1 VGKRQEPVRL
11 PIRHIAET
19 FREPVESV
27 RVNVNVSVNVNVRC
41 RHTRASLVLTAITVV
56 TACQPR
62 TSQPAAVARC
72 TITSDAPQASISF
85 AIPQNVLAGNAP
97 VPRSSSER
105 LVFGQLYQTLVGV
118 DCTGTIL
125 PMLAQRWEASA
136 DRSVWRFRIR
146 EGARFWDGS
155 LVTARDVAESWAIR
169 SDSVL
174 PIAGI
179 NVLGER
185 ELQVTLR
192 GPISGAERFAD
203 QALAVARHVPGG
215 WPLGTGSYRPAP
227 GGDARSLEIV
237 AIGATAGPSAI
248 RFRTMGD
255 ARAALDAGV
264 IALTTAD
271 PAAIDY
277 ARALRG
283 YTVTPIGWNR
293 TYVLGTH
300 RMLLADSASAAVP
313 AAAGTSLQEAVRAE
327 TRAAEAPF
335 WWQKAE
341 CGPIAFLPP
350 RTNLRNRNIVY
361 PSSDAIARGIAER
374 LVALAWPLARAP
386 DWLRAQLGDYS
397 ALGPLAAVGVDQRTL
412 LETLRG
418 GRALAVVTSLPRPV
432 RALCISTNDAAAAA
446 LLSGW
451 RVSPL
456 LDARDYLVQ
465 RGTLGRVLLDGSG
478 NISFAPGA
486 L

>member
-1 VGKRQEPVRL
+1 M
-11 PIRHIAET
+11 PIRFIAET
-19 FREPVESV
+19 FRELAASV
-27 RVNVNVSVNVNVRC
+27 HVNLNVNVNVNVRYRC
-41 RHTRASLVLTAITVV
+41 TITILVPGAIALV

-62 TSQPAAVARC
+62 TSLPAAVDQC
-72 TITSDAPQASISF
+72 TIANGAPQASISI
-85 AIPQNVLAGNAP
+85 AIPQNVVAGNAP
-97 VPRSSSER
+97 APRSNSER

-118 DCTGTIL
+118 DCTGAIV
-125 PMLAQRWEASA
+125 PELAQRWEPSA

-146 EGARFWDGS
+146 EAARFWDGS

-179 NVLGER
+179 NVLNER

-203 QALAVARHVPGG
+203 QSLAVARHVPGG
-215 WPLGTGSYRPAP
+215 WPLGSGSYRPEP
-227 GGDARSLEIV
+227 GGDARSLAIV
-237 AIGATAGPSAI
+237 AVGETAGPSTI

-264 IALTTAD
+264 DAITTVD

-277 ARALRG
+277 ARALRS

-300 RMLLADSASAAVP
+300 GMLPADSASVAVP
-313 AAAGTSLQEAVRAE
+313 AAAAASLQEAVRAE

-341 CGPIAFLPP
+341 CSSSSFLSP
-350 RTNLRNRNIVY
+350 RTNVRNRNIVY
-361 PSSDAIARGIAER
+361 PSSDAMARGIAER

-386 DWLRAQLGDYS
+386 DWLRAQLGEYS

-412 LETLRG
+412 LETLRS
-418 GRALAVVTSLPRPV
+418 GRALAVVTALPRPA
-432 RALCISTNDAAAAA
+432 RALCITTNDAATAA

-465 RGTLGRVLLDGSG
+465 RGTLGRVLVDGSG
-478 NISFAPGA
+478 NISFGA
-486 L
+486 AAR